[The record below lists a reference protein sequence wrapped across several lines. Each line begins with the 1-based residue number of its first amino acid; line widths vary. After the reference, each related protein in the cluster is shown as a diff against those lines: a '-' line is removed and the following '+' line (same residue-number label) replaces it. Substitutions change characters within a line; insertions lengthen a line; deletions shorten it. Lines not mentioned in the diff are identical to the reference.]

1 MYASILVLVGVI
13 SFGWHMLLLIMLF
26 STVRVC
32 AFYLRAKGT
41 LDRVT
46 GALLVLFGLKLLS
59 DER

>member
-13 SFGWHMLLLIMLF
+13 SFGWHMLLIMLF